1 MLKRYD
7 KTFWILCISAVFFF
21 GGFNMVIPE
30 LPDYVTSLG
39 GPEFKGLVIALFTL
53 TAMLSRPFSG
63 KLTDTIGRT
72 PVMIFGAAVSLVA
85 GLIYP
90 VIGSVAALLLLRA
103 FHGLSTGFNPTGTAA
118 YVADIIPDNRRGEA
132 MGILGLFNSIGMAI
146 GPSVGGYISAAY
158 GTNVLFYVS
167 AGVAFIS
174 VILIWSMR
182 ETMDKPKKFKPAML
196 KVKISEFYEP
206 RVLAPSITM
215 LLTVFSFGTVLTI
228 MPDYTVY
235 MGFENKGIFFT
246 VFVISSLAIRLAAGK
261 VSDRFG
267 RVPVLK
273 VSAFTVALAMLSIGL
288 AQTGTHLIMSAILF
302 GVAVGSNSP
311 TVFAWTID
319 LSRKAARGKGMST
332 MYIALEIGIG
342 GGALISAAL
351 YNNNP
356 DNFQQAFWF
365 AGGLAFLAFLYL
377 MIFEK
382 RFPVEEVEE

>member
-1 MLKRYD
+1 MLC
-7 KTFWILCISAVFFF
+7 LSAVFFF

-30 LPDYVTSLG
+30 LPDYVSSLG

-63 KLTDTIGRT
+63 KLTDTIGRK

-90 VIGSVAALLLLRA
+90 VIGTVAALLLLRA

-118 YVADIIPDNRRGEA
+118 YVADIIPNNRRGEA
-132 MGILGLFNSIGMAI
+132 MGILGLFNSVGMAV

-158 GTNVLFYVS
+158 GTESLFYTS

-174 VILIWSMR
+174 VILLWRMR
-182 ETMDKPKKFKPAML
+182 ETMDNTQKFKPAML
-196 KVKISEFYEP
+196 KVKWTDFYEP

-215 LLTVFSFGTVLTI
+215 LLTTFAFGTVLTI
-228 MPDYTVY
+228 MPDFTVY
-235 MGFENKGIFFT
+235 LGFENKGIFFT
-246 VFVISSLAIRLAAGK
+246 VFVVSSLAIRLAAGK

-273 VSAFTVALAMLSIGL
+273 VSALAVALAMLSIGL
-288 AQTGTHLIMSAILF
+288 AQTGTHLIIAGVLF
-302 GVAVGSNSP
+302 GFAVGSNSP

-319 LSRKAARGKGMST
+319 LSRKAARGRGMST

-342 GGALISAAL
+342 SGALVSAAL

-356 DNFQQAFWF
+356 ENFQRAFWF
-365 AGGLAFLAFLYL
+365 AGVLAFLAFLYL
-377 MIFEK
+377 VIFQR
-382 RFPVEEVEE
+382 RFPVEDPEI

>member
-1 MLKRYD
+1 MLC
-7 KTFWILCISAVFFF
+7 LSAVFFF

-30 LPDYVTSLG
+30 LPDYVSSLG

-63 KLTDTIGRT
+63 KLTDTIGRK

-90 VIGSVAALLLLRA
+90 VIGTVAALLLLRT

-118 YVADIIPDNRRGEA
+118 YVADIIPNNRRGEA
-132 MGILGLFNSIGMAI
+132 MGILGLFNSVGMAV

-158 GTNVLFYVS
+158 GTESLFYTS

-174 VILIWSMR
+174 VILLWRMR
-182 ETMDKPKKFKPAML
+182 ETMDNTQKFKPAML
-196 KVKISEFYEP
+196 KVKWTDFYEP

-215 LLTVFSFGTVLTI
+215 LLTTFAFGTVLTI
-228 MPDYTVY
+228 MPDFTVY
-235 MGFENKGIFFT
+235 LGFENKGIFFT
-246 VFVISSLAIRLAAGK
+246 VFVVSSLAIRLAAGK

-273 VSAFTVALAMLSIGL
+273 VSALAVALAMLSIGL
-288 AQTGTHLIMSAILF
+288 AQTGTHLIIAGVLF
-302 GVAVGSNSP
+302 GIAVGSNSP

-319 LSRKAARGKGMST
+319 LSRKAARGRGMST

-342 GGALISAAL
+342 SGALVSAAL

-356 DNFQQAFWF
+356 ENFQRAFWF
-365 AGGLAFLAFLYL
+365 AGVLAFLAFLYL
-377 MIFEK
+377 VIFQR
-382 RFPVEEVEE
+382 RFPVEDPEI